1 MTSLKHVVCATDFSA
16 PARDAAE
23 RAALVA
29 AETGASLTLLHVLPS
44 GPLES
49 VRQWLGAEPAE
60 QLQQQAQRELLQWAD
75 ELTAARGVRV
85 VSRYASGSVP
95 DEVDRVAAALPADLV
110 VLGARG
116 AGVLRRLTL
125 GTTAER
131 LLRRTPR
138 PVLVVRQTARELYR
152 RVLLALDFSP
162 SSRLVIDLARQVAPQ
177 ARPKL
182 FHAWQVP
189 FEEKLHFAGV
199 AAATITRYRGEAQAA
214 ATEKL
219 FALADEAGLDRQSWD
234 PLLVEGAA
242 SQRLLEQEQEQAADL
257 VVLGKRG
264 QSATE
269 ELLLGSVTRHLI
281 AEGTVDMLVA
291 PSPGAMPG
299 RG

>member
-1 MTSLKHVVCATDFSA
+1 MTSLKHILCATDFSA

-29 AETGASLTLLHVLPS
+29 GETGASLTLLHVLPS
-44 GPLES
+44 SPLES

-75 ELTAARGVRV
+75 ELTAARGARV
-85 VSRYASGSVP
+85 VSQYASGSVP
-95 DEVDRVAAALPADLV
+95 DEVERAAAALPADLV

-116 AGVLRRLTL
+116 AGFLRRLTL

-131 LLRRTPR
+131 LLRGTQR
-138 PVLVVRQTARELYR
+138 PVLVVRQCPREPYGH
-152 RVLLALDFSP
+152 VLLALDFSP
-162 SSRLVIDLARQVAPQ
+162 SSPLVIDLARRVAPH

-199 AAATITRYRGEAQAA
+199 APSTITRYRGEAQAT

-219 FALADEAGLDRQSWD
+219 YALADEAGLDRQSWD
-234 PLLVEGAA
+234 ALLVEGAA
-242 SQRLLEQEQEQAADL
+242 SQRLLEQEHEQAADL

-291 PSPGAMPG
+291 PSPRKAG